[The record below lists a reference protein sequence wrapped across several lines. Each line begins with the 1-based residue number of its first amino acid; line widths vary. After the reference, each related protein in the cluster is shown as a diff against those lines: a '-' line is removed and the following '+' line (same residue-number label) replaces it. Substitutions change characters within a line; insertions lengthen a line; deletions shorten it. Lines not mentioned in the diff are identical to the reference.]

1 MRRFFLFALTFFLIL
16 PAFAAQPLIFRP
28 SVKDAREQSV
38 LDYLT
43 LIRRFD
49 PSTPFTIA
57 TIDLNGDGVNEWIVR
72 QDLTP
77 TCETNASCRYDVVGL
92 NEKQP
97 ELLGA
102 FTARKVGIS
111 DEKQY
116 GVRNLLVYNEKND
129 DFAFKTYI
137 WTPAEAAFRPR

>member
-1 MRRFFLFALTFFLIL
+1 MRLFFLLALIL
-16 PAFAAQPLIFRP
+16 FLTAPAFAAQPLTFRS

-49 PSTPFTIA
+49 PGLPYSMA
-57 TIDLNGDGVNEWIVR
+57 AIDLNGDGVSEWIVR
-72 QDLTP
+72 QEISP
-77 TCETNASCRYDVVGL
+77 ACEADASCRFEVVGL
-92 NEKQP
+92 NEKEP

-102 FTARKVGIS
+102 FTARKIGIS

-116 GVRNLLVYNEKND
+116 GVRNLLVYNEKNN